1 MDRDQQFVELEAR
14 IEAIG
19 ESVDHL
25 SRQVLTLDHAIR
37 GNGQPGLNT
46 RIAIHERRLDELT
59 VFVQEVQGLRRWM
72 SVGVLSLVGSM
83 AWEAITYYMR
93 TAT

>member
-1 MDRDQQFVELEAR
+1 MDRDQQFLELEAR
-14 IEAIG
+14 IDALGSEVNGLAK
-19 ESVDHL
+19 
-25 SRQVLTLDHAIR
+25 QVRLLDHAIR

-72 SVGVLSLVGSM
+72 SLGVLSLLGSM
-83 AWEAITYYMR
+83 GWQALTYYLR
-93 TAT
+93 NQ